1 MASGDSD
8 RCERASR
15 AHWVRKIAIGCM
27 ASLVA
32 CAPPYYTADPI
43 EAWVVDAE
51 TGQPIEGAVVTANWQ
66 LVSVGLDTGGRK
78 LHQLE
83 VKETRTDK
91 NGRFY
96 FPGFTKLNN
105 MVDELREEDPQL
117 LIFKPGYEYYRTAS
131 SYPNREGQPG
141 AHRTARFNG
150 EKLKLTNDDQ
160 NIKKAAANLSSLTT
174 NLESI
179 ANAGA
184 SNEVPQ
190 MLRAVACAAK
200 QLRAKDSHLIIPV
213 LGNAETEKNCEP
225 E

>member
-1 MASGDSD
+1 
-8 RCERASR
+8 
-15 AHWVRKIAIGCM
+15 M

-117 LIFKPGYEYYRTAS
+117 LIFKPGYKYYRAS
-131 SYPNREGQPG
+131 NSYLTKDTQPG
-141 AHRTARFNG
+141 SHRVLAIRG
-150 EKLKLTNDDQ
+150 ERIALNKGDGDIEKYAFDLGFLTSSVA
-160 NIKKAAANLSSLTT
+160 NIVNSGNTDNILQMVRAIYCEQQRITRISQHASGYVMAP
-174 NLESI
+174 
-179 ANAGA
+179 GA
-184 SNEVPQ
+184 SAI
-190 MLRAVACAAK
+190 M
-200 QLRAKDSHLIIPV
+200 
-213 LGNAETEKNCEP
+213 AETNCESN
-225 E
+225 